1 MGSDSATRQPGD
13 SASRQ
18 PGNPETIRNMFAR
31 IASRY
36 DRANTILSAGVHH
49 RWRARAVRRAE
60 VRRGHRVLD
69 CATGTGDLAMRF
81 QEAGAEVVGIDFT
94 PQMIDLAKAK
104 APSIRFD
111 VADVMSLPF
120 SNDSFDIASIA
131 FGIRNVAD
139 PRKGIAEM
147 ARVVRSGGKVIVLEF
162 GKPPRWF
169 SLYHRH
175 VLPRVG
181 AIVTGE
187 PEAYNYLQ
195 TSTSDFP
202 SGENFAK
209 LMRESARFASI
220 TYEPLTF
227 GIAYLYVG
235 VTA

>member
-1 MGSDSATRQPGD
+1 
-13 SASRQ
+13 
-18 PGNPETIRNMFAR
+18 
-31 IASRY
+31 
-36 DRANTILSAGVHH
+36 
-49 RWRARAVRRAE
+49 VRRAE
-60 VRRGHRVLD
+60 VRRGQRVLD
-69 CATGTGDLAMRF
+69 CATGTGDLAIRF

-94 PQMIDLAKAK
+94 PQMIEMAKAK

-111 VADVMSLPF
+111 VADVMSLPY

-131 FGIRNVAD
+131 FGIRNVTD
-139 PRKGIAEM
+139 PRKAIVEM

-162 GKPPRWF
+162 GKPPGWF

-187 PEAYNYLQ
+187 PEAYKYLQ
-195 TSTSDFP
+195 ASTTEFP
-202 SGENFAK
+202 SGDKFVK
-209 LMRESARFASI
+209 LMRESARFDSI
-220 TYEPLTF
+220 KYEALTF

>member
-1 MGSDSATRQPGD
+1 
-13 SASRQ
+13 
-18 PGNPETIRNMFAR
+18 MFAR

-81 QEAGAEVVGIDFT
+81 QQAGAEVVGIDFT
-94 PQMIDLAKAK
+94 PQMIELAKAK
-104 APSIRFD
+104 APLIRFD

-162 GKPPRWF
+162 GPPRGWF
-169 SLYHRH
+169 RIYHKH
-175 VLPRVG
+175 VLPRLGG
-181 AIVTGE
+181 AVTGDRA
-187 PEAYNYLQ
+187 AYEYLES
-195 TSTSDFP
+195 STVKFPGGNDFV
-202 SGENFAK
+202 K
-209 LMRESARFASI
+209 LMRESARFDSI
-220 TYEPLTF
+220 KVEPLTF
-227 GIAYLYVG
+227 GIAFLYVG